1 MTFDERIYNKALA
14 DGMPT
19 ILATFIVAQARH
31 ETGNYTS
38 NVFNT
43 CNNAF
48 GYKWVGQSTAN
59 GPCVQSPEL
68 NSYAKYVSLEDSVH
82 ELTLWIKRRQAE
94 GKFPANLASITTPD
108 QYAALLKESGY
119 YGASLQTYLNGLLAA
134 LQKLGQLAV
143 SPTGGAVLLVLVA
156 IGIIIW
162 RKRIFP

>member
-1 MTFDERIYNKALA
+1 MTLDERIYNKALS

-48 GYKWVGQSTAN
+48 GYKWVGQSNAS
-59 GPCVQSPEL
+59 PCTGSPEG

-82 ELTLWIKRRQAE
+82 ELTLWIKRRQKE
-94 GKFPANLASITTPD
+94 SKFPASLTAITTPD

-134 LQKLGQLAV
+134 LSKLGQLAV